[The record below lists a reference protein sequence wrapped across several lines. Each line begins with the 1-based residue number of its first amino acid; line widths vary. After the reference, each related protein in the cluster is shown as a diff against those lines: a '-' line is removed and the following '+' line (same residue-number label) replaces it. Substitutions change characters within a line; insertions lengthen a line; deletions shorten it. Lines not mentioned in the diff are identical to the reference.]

1 MMNRLFFLFV
11 ILAAVAA
18 GSCRTKSA
26 AGNDVRTGKAD
37 RQKEDTV
44 AARKTAKQAR
54 LEAMFIDGCT
64 ERIIG
69 NQQKALM
76 AFREVLELNPANAA
90 ANYEIAGIYR
100 DQKQPDRALKY
111 AMRADSLHPENDW
124 YKLRHAQVLSDL
136 GQHEKA
142 MKLMKQLA
150 ERHPGKAFWQ
160 YEYADAQLRAGDS
173 KAALATYDRIEKLDG
188 KSDTLAV
195 RRIAAYKAAG
205 DNAAILKVLEDQ
217 ITAAPRN
224 ERNYIA
230 LADEYLKQE
239 NKAAAM
245 RTQERRAAAFPSGA
259 AAQLDLAVM
268 QRAAGK
274 NREAFRS
281 AVNGFSIPAEE
292 ERKAKLLQ
300 SWYPGGDSLKLGAAD
315 LADADSLCS
324 ILRRVHPDYA
334 GSWAASAVF
343 LKQRGKITE
352 AREACRKA
360 IMLDKGPW
368 MPWKMLLEL
377 NEQLGDNTAQLRE
390 SREASE
396 LFPQQPVTWLYYGK
410 QLMMQKRYREAI
422 DPLETGASYVYED
435 PALEIKF
442 RLMII
447 EAYRETGDEK
457 EVMSICK
464 RMVKRFP
471 DNNDFIYELC
481 SSYSRQR
488 IELVDA
494 QERMNTLCKA
504 NPANANYVSL
514 LGCIDYQLSEYDKAQ
529 QHLQQ
534 ALKLNAADALTN
546 ERMGDLQLALG
557 NKDEA
562 VRYWKIA
569 KAKGSTSPNLDQKI
583 TTRGAQPN

>member
-1 MMNRLFFLFV
+1 MMKQLFFLFV
-11 ILAAVAA
+11 MLVALAAE
-18 GSCRTKSA
+18 SCRTQSA
-26 AGNDVRTGKAD
+26 ADNNVRTGKAD

-44 AARKTAKQAR
+44 AARKTAKQAK
-54 LEAMFIDGCT
+54 LEAVFIDGCT

-100 DQKQPDRALKY
+100 DQQQPDRALKY

-160 YEYADAQLRAGDS
+160 YEYAATQLRAGDS
-173 KAALATYDRIEKLDG
+173 KSALATYDRIEKIEG

-195 RRIAAYKAAG
+195 RRITVYKTTG
-205 DNAAILKVLEDQ
+205 DNAAIVKVLEDQ

-224 ERNYIA
+224 EQNYIV
-230 LADEYLKQE
+230 LADEYVRQQ
-239 NKAAAM
+239 NQAAAM

-259 AAQLDLAVM
+259 AAQLDLALL

-274 NREAFRS
+274 NREAFRT
-281 AVNGFSIPAEE
+281 AINGFSIPAEE

-300 SWYPGGDSLKLGAAD
+300 TWYPGGDSLKLSAAD
-315 LADADSLCS
+315 LSEADSLCA

-343 LKQRGKITE
+343 LRQRNNITE

-368 MPWKMLLEL
+368 LPWKMLLEL
-377 NEQLGDNTAQLRE
+377 NEQLGDNAAQLRE
-390 SREASE
+390 SREATE
-396 LFPQQPVTWLYYGK
+396 LFPQQPATWLYYGS
-410 QLMMQKRYREAI
+410 QLMLQKKYREAI

-435 PALEIKF
+435 PALELKF
-442 RLMII
+442 RYRII
-447 EAYRETGDEK
+447 DAYRETGDEK
-457 EVMSICK
+457 EVVNICK
-464 RMVKRFP
+464 RMLKRFP
-471 DNNDFIYELC
+471 ENNTFIYELC
-481 SSYSRQR
+481 ASYSRQR
-488 IELVDA
+488 IELADA
-494 QERMNTLCKA
+494 QERMNALCAA
-504 NPANANYVSL
+504 NPNNALFFSL
-514 LGCIDYQLSEYDKAQ
+514 LGCIDYQLSEYTVAQ

-534 ALKLNAADALTN
+534 ALKLNAGDALTN

-557 NKDEA
+557 NKEEA

-583 TTRGAQPN
+583 NTRGANPN

>member
-1 MMNRLFFLFV
+1 MMKQLFFLFV
-11 ILAAVAA
+11 MLVALAAE
-18 GSCRTKSA
+18 SCRTSSGA
-26 AGNDVRTGKAD
+26 DNSVRSGKTD

-44 AARKTAKQAR
+44 AARKTAKQAK
-54 LEAMFIDGCT
+54 LEAVFIDGCT

-160 YEYADAQLRAGDS
+160 YEYAAAQLRAGDS
-173 KAALATYDRIEKLDG
+173 KAALVTYDRIEKIEG

-195 RRIAAYKAAG
+195 RRIAVYKTTG
-205 DNAAILKVLEDQ
+205 DNAAIVKVLEDQ

-224 ERNYIA
+224 ERNYIV
-230 LADEYLKQE
+230 LADEYVRQE
-239 NKAAAM
+239 NQAAAM

-259 AAQLDLAVM
+259 AAQLDLAM
-268 QRAAGK
+268 LQRAAGK
-274 NREAFRS
+274 NREAFRT

-300 SWYPGGDSLKLGAAD
+300 TWYPGGDSLKLGAAD
-315 LADADSLCS
+315 LADADSLCA
-324 ILRRVHPDYA
+324 IMRRVHPDYA

-343 LKQRGKITE
+343 LRQRNNIPE

-368 MPWKMLLEL
+368 LPWKMLLEL
-377 NEQLGDNTAQLRE
+377 NDMLGDNTAQLRE
-390 SREASE
+390 SREATE
-396 LFPQQPVTWLYYGK
+396 LFPQQPATWLYYGT
-410 QLMMQKRYREAI
+410 QLMMQKKYREAI

-435 PALEIKF
+435 PALELKF
-442 RLMII
+442 RYRII
-447 EAYRETGDEK
+447 DAYRETGDEK
-457 EVMSICK
+457 EVVNICK
-464 RMVKRFP
+464 RMLKRFP
-471 DNNDFIYELC
+471 ENNTFIYELC
-481 SSYSRQR
+481 ASYSRQR
-488 IELVDA
+488 VELADA
-494 QERMNTLCKA
+494 QERMNALCAA
-504 NPANANYVSL
+504 NPNNALFFSL
-514 LGCIDYQLSEYDKAQ
+514 LGCIDYQLSEYTVAQ

-534 ALKLNAADALTN
+534 ALKLNAGDALTN

-583 TTRGAQPN
+583 NTRGANPN

>member
-1 MMNRLFFLFV
+1 MMKQLCFLFV

-18 GSCRTKSA
+18 GSCRTQSA
-26 AGNDVRTGKAD
+26 ADNNVRTGKAD

-44 AARKTAKQAR
+44 AARKTAKQAKE
-54 LEAMFIDGCT
+54 EAVFIDGCT

-76 AFREVLELNPANAA
+76 AFREVLELNPSNAA
-90 ANYEIAGIYR
+90 ANYELAGIYR

-124 YKLRHAQVLSDL
+124 YKLRHAQILSDL

-160 YEYADAQLRAGDS
+160 YEYAAAQLRAGDS
-173 KAALATYDRIEKLDG
+173 KSALTTYDRIEKLEG

-195 RRIAAYKAAG
+195 RRIAVYKATG
-205 DNAAILKVLEDQ
+205 DNAAIVKVLEDQ

-224 ERNYIA
+224 ERNYIV
-230 LADEYLKQE
+230 LADEYVRQE
-239 NKAAAM
+239 NQAAAT

-259 AAQLDLAVM
+259 AAQLDLALL

-274 NREAFRS
+274 NREAFRT

-292 ERKAKLLQ
+292 ERKAQLLQ
-300 SWYPGGDSLKLGAAD
+300 TWYPGGDSLKLGAAD
-315 LADADSLCS
+315 LAEADTLCA

-343 LKQRGKITE
+343 LKQRNNILE

-368 MPWKMLLEL
+368 LPWKMLLEF
-377 NEQLGDNTAQLRE
+377 NNMLGDNAAQLRE
-390 SREASE
+390 SREATE
-396 LFPQQPVTWLYYGK
+396 LFPQQPLTWLYYGS
-410 QLMMQKRYREAI
+410 QLMLEKKYREAI

-435 PALEIKF
+435 PELELKF
-442 RLMII
+442 RYRII
-447 EAYRETGDEK
+447 DAYRETGDEK
-457 EVMSICK
+457 EVVNICK
-464 RMVKRFP
+464 RMIKHFP
-471 DNNDFIYELC
+471 ENNTFIYELC
-481 SSYSRQR
+481 ASYSRQR
-488 IELVDA
+488 IELADA
-494 QERMNTLCKA
+494 QERMNALCVA
-504 NPANANYVSL
+504 NPNNATFFSL
-514 LGCIDYQLSEYDKAQ
+514 LGYIDYQLSEYTVAL

-534 ALKLNAADALTN
+534 ALKLNASDPLTN
-546 ERMGDLQLALG
+546 ERMGDLQLALE

-583 TTRGAQPN
+583 NTRGAKPN